1 MIHVCK
7 RFNIQREFSYEYL
20 LKETYSHST
29 HHTTPCMITSG
40 CITKWAV
47 AVMPWHFKEIRRMHI
62 WQKNMDERGDDDFT
76 SNNLDAS
83 PSLQFSAGDI
93 YSQKVT
99 GRAFVDTFVFWPR
112 HTADM
117 PIRWNNDNPYISK
130 NVGRDHTRH
139 TSCYFKQEDGK
150 HQSTLWV
157 GDKHQKCREML

>member
-62 WQKNMDERGDDDFT
+62 WQKNMDERGDDDYLPPTIQMHPHRSSSPPATFT
-76 SNNLDAS
+76 HKSDRKS
-83 PSLQFSAGDI
+83 FC
-93 YSQKVT
+93 
-99 GRAFVDTFVFWPR
+99 TFVFWPR

-117 PIRWNNDNPYISK
+117 PIRWNNENPYISK

-157 GDKHQKCREML
+157 GDKHQKCREVL